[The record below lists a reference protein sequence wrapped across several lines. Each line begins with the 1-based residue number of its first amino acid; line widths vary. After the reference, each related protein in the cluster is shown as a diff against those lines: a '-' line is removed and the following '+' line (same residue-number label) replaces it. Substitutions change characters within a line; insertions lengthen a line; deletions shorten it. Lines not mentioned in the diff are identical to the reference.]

1 MTQDPRDLLPG
12 SQADSAIQGPLPPDS
27 SVAAGELDAM
37 GQGISGWIYA
47 TTGLAPSTQLKIIL
61 SAVAIAG
68 VYGIRKLVMRV
79 VEARVED
86 PKLLYQWSKTSAY
99 LAFIVSFIMVGTVW
113 VEGIRHLGTFL
124 GLLSAGLAI
133 ALKDLVSS
141 FAGWVFIL
149 WRRPLELGDRIQIGS
164 DAGDVVDIRIFQFT
178 ILEIGNWVDADQST
192 GRIIHVPNSRLF
204 TEPLANFTSQFEF
217 IWHEVPVLV
226 TFESDWRRAKALLE
240 EVVQKV
246 AGETVQEA
254 RQAMRAVSRK
264 FLIHFRHLTPIVY
277 TQFQDSGVL
286 LTMRFLCRVRQRRG
300 FNQAIWEAVLA
311 AFSREDSIDFAYP
324 TTRMYHNV
332 LEGKTQARADLPDGL
347 IPPKDSGP

>member
-1 MTQDPRDLLPG
+1 
-12 SQADSAIQGPLPPDS
+12 
-27 SVAAGELDAM
+27 
-37 GQGISGWIYA
+37 
-47 TTGLAPSTQLKIIL
+47 LKIVL

-68 VYGIRKLVMRV
+68 VYTLRKLVMRV
-79 VEARVED
+79 VEARVDD

-99 LAFIVSFIMVGTVW
+99 LAFIVSFLMVGTVW

-133 ALKDLVSS
+133 ALKDLVAS

-149 WRRPLELGDRIQIGS
+149 WRRPLELGDRVQIGR
-164 DAGDVVDIRIFQFT
+164 DAGDVVDIRLFQFT

-192 GRIIHVPNSRLF
+192 GRIIHIPNSRLF

-240 EVVQKV
+240 EIVQKV
-246 AGETVQEA
+246 TGDTVQEA
-254 RQAMRAVSRK
+254 RQAMRVVSRK

-277 TQFQDSGVL
+277 TQVEDSGVL
-286 LTMRFLCRVRQRRG
+286 LTMRFLCRARQRRG
-300 FNQAIWEAVLA
+300 FNQAIWEAVLE
-311 AFSREDSIDFAYP
+311 AFGREDGIDFAYP
-324 TTRMYHNV
+324 TRRMYHNL
-332 LEGKTQARADLPDGL
+332 LEGKPHARADLPEGL
-347 IPPKDSGP
+347 TPPREPAP